1 MVAST
6 PPNGLQAPIPPQ
18 NLTDA
23 QQDFINQ
30 VFPMPL
36 LAQLFRF
43 QQQQSQ
49 QNQHQLQQKI
59 VNPQLATPLQSKS
72 AFPFNSI
79 SSVGSLNN
87 MFLTPENTDSSGYQ
101 SDSPA
106 NFTSTPLS
114 TQTVGGKVRNRP
126 RPRGQTMK
134 TALVWEYFEQRP
146 GEQAATCKT
155 PTCNK
160 IIKATNSST
169 TGMIRH
175 NEPLR
180 QELTKI
186 MAMHQPIALHPT
198 EDANLSVNQSISP
211 SAVSPNSITSIDQTA
226 SSSSSIADSSLREQR
241 KSTSSHFINS
251 LLIHSDVAANQ
262 STVLPPQTLL
272 SSPQKYMAD
281 ITSKLLAVEENAKK
295 SAAIHQL
302 DVYLDVDGHKVP
314 LSFEFESRLLTDCST
329 PVSIKSIALDGNEI
343 FSTTTEL

>member
-6 PPNGLQAPIPPQ
+6 PPNGLQVPMPQ
-18 NLTDA
+18 TLTDA
-23 QQDFINQ
+23 QQHDILNQ
-30 VFPMPL
+30 LLPMHV
-36 LAQLFRF
+36 LALIQYQQ

-49 QNQHQLQQKI
+49 QNQLQQKI
-59 VNPQLATPLQSKS
+59 VNPQLATPVQSKS
-72 AFPFNSI
+72 AFPFNNSI
-79 SSVGSLNN
+79 TSVGSLSN
-87 MFLTPENTDSSGYQ
+87 MFLTPENTDSSGYH

-106 NFTSTPLS
+106 NFNSTPLS
-114 TQTVGGKVRNRP
+114 TQTVGGKIRNRP
-126 RPRGQTMK
+126 RARGQTMK

-155 PTCNK
+155 STCK
-160 IIKATNSST
+160 KVIKATNSST

-175 NEPLR
+175 SEPVR
-180 QELTKI
+180 QELSKFIT
-186 MAMHQPIALHPT
+186 MNQSIALHPS

-241 KSTSSHFINS
+241 KATSSHFINS
-251 LLIHSDVAANQ
+251 LLIRSDVPANQ
-262 STVLPPQTLL
+262 ATVLAPQTLL

-302 DVYLDVDGHKVP
+302 DVCLDVEGHKLP
-314 LSFEFESRLLTDCST
+314 LSFEFESRLLTDRST
-329 PVSIKSIALDGNEI
+329 PVSIKLIALDGNEI
-343 FSTTTEL
+343 FSTATEL